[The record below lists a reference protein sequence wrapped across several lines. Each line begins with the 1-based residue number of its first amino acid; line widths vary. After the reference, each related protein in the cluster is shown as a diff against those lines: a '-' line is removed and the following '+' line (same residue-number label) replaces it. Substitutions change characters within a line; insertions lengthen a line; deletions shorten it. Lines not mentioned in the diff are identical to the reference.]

1 MNGAPIL
8 LAAMGSCLLLGVSAP
23 PVLADPPTV
32 VWRSPDAGAPMGP
45 LELHLA
51 CDGIGTYAE
60 GGGSTVFVVD
70 DQRNSTDV
78 SGVEVHRGRVQDEV
92 LVDVFGND
100 ARIRLPGVML
110 PKKHKRDDEGWLRLG
125 SPRITDRDIAGN
137 FKVNFLNKPT
147 VSISRMTGHI
157 ELKGGSKLSFSGEC
171 HTYDV
176 SLATRKF

>member
-1 MNGAPIL
+1 MDSAPIL
-8 LAAMGSCLLLGVSAP
+8 LAALGSCLLIG
-23 PVLADPPTV
+23 
-32 VWRSPDAGAPMGP
+32 AGAPAVAQTAPVASSWAAGAPTGP
-45 LELHLA
+45 LEIHLA
-51 CDGIGTYAE
+51 CDGIGTYAQ
-60 GGGSTVFVVD
+60 GGGSSVFTVD

-92 LVDVFGND
+92 LVDVVGD
-100 ARIRLPGVML
+100 GARIRLPGIMIP
-110 PKKHKRDDEGWLRLG
+110 PKHSREDEGWRRIG
-125 SPRITDRDIAGN
+125 SPLITDREISGN

-171 HTYDV
+171 HTYDL